1 MPAFYKAAPKG
12 YNKTIGNLIDGMKD
26 FYDRTQ
32 DIINSKVPKIATTID
47 YRIRNAFSIN
57 KDGTVNKLPLL
68 EKQVTDAKGKV
79 VLKKGKPIIKQFKPT
94 IQDIAA
100 RYPEYVGALNSKQIR
115 ALESVQGELL
125 PTSQLWN
132 ELPEIQEK
140 YNYSKHLID
149 IRPDIQDGGFYL
161 PRGGALEDGMLDAL
175 PKEFNTR
182 LRAKAWN
189 KTAKFDSMGEAIANG
204 YVYDDIKLAV
214 SKLSRSVMQQHTANI
229 LEISSK
235 NFRDASG
242 QTVWKSIDDLI
253 EMEHPELG
261 S

>member
-1 MPAFYKAAPKG
+1 MIKVKILNPTKCRNEPTFRPLLFVKDM
-12 YNKTIGNLIDGMKD
+12 LRDCSIDITDSNDYDFLFVGMKD

-115 ALESVQGELL
+115 ALESVQDELL

-132 ELPEIQEK
+132 EFGK
-140 YNYSKHLID
+140 K
-149 IRPDIQDGGFYL
+149 
-161 PRGGALEDGMLDAL
+161 
-175 PKEFNTR
+175 
-182 LRAKAWN
+182 
-189 KTAKFDSMGEAIANG
+189 
-204 YVYDDIKLAV
+204 
-214 SKLSRSVMQQHTANI
+214 
-229 LEISSK
+229 
-235 NFRDASG
+235 
-242 QTVWKSIDDLI
+242 
-253 EMEHPELG
+253 
-261 S
+261 